1 MVRGRKRE
9 RGGIFPFNK
18 LNVSLGGDFFEEQKD
33 GLFYMTLGEFS

>member
-9 RGGIFPFNK
+9 GIFLFNK